1 VIQHRKTPTFARKKA
16 TIYDL
21 SALCGASA
29 STISAVLNGSWRARR
44 IKESTAHKIQQLAAE
59 QGYQVNLQA
68 RGLRSARSG
77 LVGLL
82 LPVHD
87 NRYFSSMAQYFQ
99 AQVRARG
106 QCPLVVSGGR
116 NRDEERQLVQ
126 RLIAH
131 AIDGLLIVG
140 STDPDALHEICENAG
155 LPHINI
161 DLPGSKTA
169 SVISDN
175 YQGAYL
181 LTQSIIQY
189 AQQTAPLSADE
200 VYLFGGHDDHA
211 SQERISGFI
220 AAKHDL
226 LGKHNDHCICFG
238 GYSPAM
244 TQHAFDAFYK
254 QHGQLPRAFFVNS
267 SINLEGLLRF
277 LSQYPAQ
284 LFSDLVAGCY
294 DYDPFASFLP
304 FPLFMIRQDSAAMI
318 ARGLELL
325 DTQTTEPTHTLYK
338 ITPQLVPP
346 RTALTGPLDELQNV

>member
-1 VIQHRKTPTFARKKA
+1 MPSVAKKKA

-44 IKESTAHKIQQLAAE
+44 IKESTARKIQQLAAE

-116 NRDEERQLVQ
+116 NHNEERQLVQ

-140 STDPDALHEICENAG
+140 STNPDALHEICENAG
-155 LPHINI
+155 VPHINI

-181 LTQSIIQY
+181 LTHAIIKQ
-189 AQQTAPLSADE
+189 AQQTAPVLANE

-211 SQERISGFI
+211 SQERIQGFM
-220 AAKHDL
+220 AAKNDL
-226 LGKHNDHCICFG
+226 LGEIDNVQCVCSI
-238 GYSPAM
+238 GYSSAM
-244 TQHAFDAFYK
+244 TEQAFSAFYK
-254 QHGQLPRAFFVNS
+254 QNGQLPRAFFVNS

-277 LSQYPAQ
+277 LAQHPAP
-284 LFSDLVAGCY
+284 LFTNLVVGCY

-325 DTQTTEPTHTLYK
+325 DVKSTQRTHTLYRIK
-338 ITPQLVPP
+338 PQLVPP
-346 RTALTGPLDELQNV
+346 RTALTGPLDELQSV

>member
-1 VIQHRKTPTFARKKA
+1 MPSFPKKKA

-44 IKESTAHKIQQLAAE
+44 IKESTARKIQQLADE

-82 LPVHD
+82 LPVYD

-99 AQVRARG
+99 AQVQARG
-106 QCPLVVSGGR
+106 QCPLVVSSGR
-116 NRDEERQLVQ
+116 NRNEERKLVE

-140 STDPDALHEICENAG
+140 SADPDALHEISENAG
-155 LPHINI
+155 LAHVNI
-161 DLPGSKTA
+161 DLPGSKA
-169 SVISDN
+169 PSIISDN

-181 LTQSIIQY
+181 LTQAIIQH
-189 AQQTAPLSADE
+189 AQQTSSLSADE
-200 VYLFGGHDDHA
+200 VCLFGGHDDHA
-211 SQERISGFI
+211 SQERIQGFE
-220 AAKHDL
+220 AAKLAL
-226 LGKHNDHCICFG
+226 LGISTRPCIYST
-238 GYSPAM
+238 GYSPAL
-244 TQHAFDAFYK
+244 TERAFTTFYK
-254 QHGQLPRAFFVNS
+254 QNGQLPRVFFVNS

-277 LSQYPAQ
+277 IAQYPAQ
-284 LFSDLVAGCY
+284 LFNHLVVGCY

-304 FPLFMIRQDSAAMI
+304 FPLFMIRQNSAAMI
-318 ARGLELL
+318 ASGLELL
-325 DTQTTEPTHTLYK
+325 DKPATQHTHTVYR
-338 ITPQLVPP
+338 ISPQLVPP
-346 RTALTGPLDELQNV
+346 RTALTGPLDEL

>member
-1 VIQHRKTPTFARKKA
+1 MPSFTKKKA

-44 IKESTAHKIQQLAAE
+44 IKEATARKIQQLANE
-59 QGYQVNLQA
+59 QGYHVNLQA

-87 NRYFSSMAQYFQ
+87 NRHFSSMAQYFQ

-106 QCPLVVSGGR
+106 QCPLVVSSGR
-116 NRDEERQLVQ
+116 DRHEERQLVE
-126 RLIAH
+126 RLIAY

-140 STDPDALHEICENAG
+140 STDPDALHEISENAG
-155 LPHINI
+155 LAHVNI
-161 DLPGSKTA
+161 DLPGSKAA

-181 LTQSIIQY
+181 LTQAIIQH
-189 AQQTAPLSADE
+189 AQQIAPLSAND

-211 SQERISGFI
+211 SHERIQGFI
-220 AAKHDL
+220 AAKQAL
-226 LGKHNDHCICFG
+226 LGESAAQCICST
-238 GYSPAM
+238 GYSPAR
-244 TQHAFDAFYK
+244 TEHAFTAFYD
-254 QHGQLPRAFFVNS
+254 QHGYLPRVFFVNS

-277 LSQYPAQ
+277 LARQPAS
-284 LFSDLVAGCY
+284 LFNHLVVGCY

-304 FPLFMIRQDSAAMI
+304 FPLFMIRQDNAAMI
-318 ARGLELL
+318 AHGLELL
-325 DTQTTEPTHTLYK
+325 DKQGTKYSHTVYR
-338 ITPQLVPP
+338 ITPKLVPP
-346 RTALTGPLDELQNV
+346 RTALTGPLDELQCL